1 MKKNYF
7 SAKIGLKVI
16 KRNWLV
22 IVNPNAG
29 GRRGEHE
36 WPGIKRLLQ
45 NEGIPFD
52 VVFSKAPLH
61 AIVLA
66 EEGIANGYKDIVAV
80 GGDGTLN
87 EVANGVLRQQ
97 YCPASEINLGM
108 ITVGTG
114 NDWARMVSIPTSFS
128 SAIKVLKEK
137 NTRVQD
143 VCKVTFGTN
152 GSTSERFFVNL
163 AGIGFDAEVVRRTNQ
178 EKMNGHSNSMIYL
191 WYLLT
196 TLFSYRSTH
205 LQIKA
210 EDRER
215 NGEYFD
221 ISIGIGKYNGGGM
234 MTVPYAIADDGLLD
248 VTLIRK
254 IGKWEVIRSLPLL
267 FNGKIER
274 NKKVEIFRT
283 RSIEVKSDP
292 PVHLEAD
299 GESLGTSPFRFE
311 IVPSALRVI
320 VP

>member
-7 SAKIGLKVI
+7 SGKIECKVMDR
-16 KRNWLV
+16 KWLV

-36 WPGIKRLLQ
+36 WPGIRKLLQ
-45 NEGIPFD
+45 NEGFLFD
-52 VVFSKAPLH
+52 PVLTEAPMH
-61 AIVLA
+61 AVSLA
-66 EEGIANGYKDIVAV
+66 QEGVARGYRDIIAV

-87 EVANGVLRQQ
+87 EVANGVLHQQ
-97 YCPASEINLGM
+97 KVPATEINLGM

-114 NDWARMVSIPTSFS
+114 NDWARMFS
-128 SAIKVLKEK
+128 VPSGFTGAIRVLKEK
-137 NTRVQD
+137 KTRLQD
-143 VCKVTFGTN
+143 VCRVKFGTN
-152 GSTSERFFVNL
+152 GSTGERFFVNL
-163 AGIGFDAEVVRRTNQ
+163 AGIGFDAEVVKRTNR
-178 EKMNGHSNSMIYL
+178 EKMKGHSNSMIYL

-196 TLFSYRSTH
+196 TLFSYRSTR
-205 LQIKA
+205 LQIIA
-210 EDRER
+210 EERER
-215 NGEYFD
+215 KGEYFD

-267 FNGKIER
+267 FNGKIGQ

-283 RSIEVKSDP
+283 RSIEITSDP
-292 PVHLEAD
+292 PVNLEAD
-299 GESLGTSPFRFE
+299 GEALGTSPFRFE

>member
-7 SAKIGLKVI
+7 SAKIKTKVTE
-16 KRNWLV
+16 RNWLV

-36 WPGIKRLLQ
+36 WPGIKKLLEK
-45 NEGIPFD
+45 EGIPFD
-52 VVFSKAPLH
+52 PVLTEAPLH
-61 AIVLA
+61 AISLA
-66 EEGIANGYKDIVAV
+66 EEGIAKGYRDIVAV

-87 EVANGVLRQQ
+87 EVANGILRQQ
-97 YCPASEINLGM
+97 NRPATEINLGM

-114 NDWARMVSIPTSFS
+114 NDWARMFSVPASF
-128 SAIKVLKEK
+128 AGAVRVLKEK
-137 NTRVQD
+137 KTRLQD

-152 GSTSERFFVNL
+152 GNSAERFFVNL
-163 AGIGFDAEVVRRTNQ
+163 AGIGFDAEVVKRTNR
-178 EKMNGHSNSMIYL
+178 EKMKGHSSSMIYI

-196 TLFSYRSTH
+196 TLFSYRSTRF
-205 LQIKA
+205 QIIA

-215 NGEYFD
+215 KGEYFD

-234 MTVPYAIADDGLLD
+234 ITVPYAIADDGLLD

-254 IGKWEVIRSLPLL
+254 IGKWEVIRNLPLL
-267 FNGKIER
+267 FNGQIER

-283 RSIEVKSDP
+283 RSIEVTSNP
-292 PVHLEAD
+292 PVNLEAD

-311 IVPSALRVI
+311 VVPSALRVI